1 MGGRS
6 KVGTTFLT
14 PASGVDLVCTCVCI
28 WHHVI
33 VSAWYSLLANKC
45 RPSCSKQ
52 NEPPCH
58 KVRVRLGRIIPVFP
72 PIILSFDSPKTTH
85 YSHNLVPIILELF
98 SIRAAKD
105 AQQWPHFDVGGV
117 NVIRITLHTGSIE
130 LLVPLLAAIRTR
142 TSKLFM

>member
-1 MGGRS
+1 MMQ
-6 KVGTTFLT
+6 
-14 PASGVDLVCTCVCI
+14 D
-28 WHHVI
+28 
-33 VSAWYSLLANKC
+33 
-45 RPSCSKQ
+45 
-52 NEPPCH
+52 
-58 KVRVRLGRIIPVFP
+58 RLGRIIPVFP

-117 NVIRITLHTGSIE
+117 NVIRIRLHTGSIE